1 MSQALSVATARR
13 ARTALSRQQQ
23 EYLNRL
29 AAELLL
35 RDPDGSRFA
44 AVDDP
49 QLLAREAADRAV
61 DAAQAWIEHLG
72 PMYDVDGVRQLLG
85 RSGTPVSRQ
94 AVSKRRGLLALATGS
109 GRVVYP
115 AFQFSGGSP
124 VARLSH
130 VLDVLPEHLVSRWTV
145 ASWLVSAEPELEDE
159 RPIDVLAYGRS
170 EPVVGAAR
178 RWATALAA

>member
-1 MSQALSVATARR
+1 VSQALSVATARR
-13 ARTALSRQQQ
+13 ARTALSPQQQ
-23 EYLNRL
+23 EFLDRL

-44 AVDDP
+44 GTDDP

-61 DAAQAWIEHLG
+61 DAAQAWIENLG
-72 PMYDVDGVRQLLG
+72 PMYDVEGVRQLLG

-115 AFQFSGGSP
+115 AFQFPGGSP
-124 VARLSH
+124 VVGLAQ
-130 VLDVLPEHLVSRWTV
+130 VLDALPEHLVSAWTV
-145 ASWLVSAEPELEDE
+145 ASWLVSAEPDLDGD
-159 RPIDVLAYGRS
+159 RPIDVLAYGRI
-170 EPVVGAAR
+170 EPVVAAAR
-178 RWATALAA
+178 RWAAALAA